1 MGTRAGHT
9 RRAHAHS
16 TARAQS
22 LRRVV
27 TCHCCLARAL
37 ASAGTPARAHTAQ
50 PRGGSRE
57 PTLGTRGTSARCAS
71 RSCRDTM
78 LSSERPESGM
88 PASHATH
95 THTRA
100 VHEHALSRTQ
110 ARTHAR
116 SHICAGTGLTPATS
130 ALGLGSPLP
139 HLHREWAVTCVA
151 APCAAVGGPTS
162 TDARRWPPLR
172 LRTARRHRPPLLALY
187 AACCCGRGRS
197 WCVGVWQPLR
207 RRWARDRRR
216 LRRARLRARLGL
228 GERKRQRRCRWIA
241 SGGGG
246 AARTAGGMVEV

>member
-1 MGTRAGHT
+1 MTGTRTHESTPTHAIVCTRRKTCAHAPPEGPLPAHLRVRAARQRPSRPPSSASTCPRHEASRPTAQSLCHATSVCTRMGTRAGHT

-37 ASAGTPARAHTAQ
+37 ASAGTPARAHTAHR
-50 PRGGSRE
+50 RGVSRE

-88 PASHATH
+88 PASHAIH

-116 SHICAGTGLTPATS
+116 ARTRTRTHTHAHTVNDLPHPCRLLHQAHPCHICAGTGLTPATS

-139 HLHREWAVTCVA
+139 HLHREWAVT
-151 APCAAVGGPTS
+151 
-162 TDARRWPPLR
+162 
-172 LRTARRHRPPLLALY
+172 
-187 AACCCGRGRS
+187 
-197 WCVGVWQPLR
+197 
-207 RRWARDRRR
+207 
-216 LRRARLRARLGL
+216 
-228 GERKRQRRCRWIA
+228 
-241 SGGGG
+241 
-246 AARTAGGMVEV
+246 